1 MVFSV
6 NVAWGEVPTSPLAVA
21 PAPDLLTVTGK
32 LVLIEPA
39 SVVAFKWKLDVAGR
53 VISIDPAL
61 VSKSYVPLVSMAPVK
76 LILPAFVLIVEPPV
90 NEAWVAL
97 MVPALLNNDIFPLTP
112 LTVMLPAF
120 VVICRSEVGGT
131 EIVKSTLVAL
141 KKLNVPDL

>member
-1 MVFSV
+1 
-6 NVAWGEVPTSPLAVA
+6 
-21 PAPDLLTVTGK
+21 
-32 LVLIEPA
+32 
-39 SVVAFKWKLDVAGR
+39 
-53 VISIDPAL
+53 
-61 VSKSYVPLVSMAPVK
+61 MAPVK

-120 VVICRSEVGGT
+120 VVICRSVVGGT